1 MKWQL
6 KACILRHLSRWPGG
20 RNAYLAIQRFLGTT
34 RPQSRRDL
42 TRAIQLIELIRE
54 AGQPVKGRRL
64 FEIGT
69 GWHPYTPLGF
79 YLTGAEHIET
89 VDVNPWLSLSSAK
102 SAVDSA
108 ERDLE
113 WFAEKLELNQQI
125 VRDRYERIDFQAT
138 RLEDFLASFNCR
150 YVYPGDATASGHPAE
165 SFDFVVSS
173 NVLEH
178 IPAEILRQIN
188 RESLRI
194 LKPGGLA
201 VHRFNPGDHYAN
213 DDSSISSGNFLRFSP
228 EEWER
233 YGSGLAYHNRL
244 RCSQYSKLFREAG
257 FLALIE
263 DQRVDARVLE
273 EIKAGSQPLA
283 PEFAGLL
290 PEDLAADYMWTVGMK
305 GHVEMPAASTNGDSG
320 TRTQTDQDVSETFT
334 S

>member
-6 KACILRHLSRWPGG
+6 KAGILRHLSRWPGG
-20 RNAYLAIQRFLGTT
+20 KNAYLAIQRLLGTT

-42 TRAIQLIELIRE
+42 TRAIELVELIRE
-54 AGQPVKGRRL
+54 AGQQVEGHRV

-69 GWHPYTPLGF
+69 GWHPFTPLAL
-79 YLTGAEHIET
+79 YLAGADHIET

-113 WFAEKLELNQQI
+113 WYSEKLQLNQTA
-125 VRDRYERIDFQAT
+125 VRDRYERIDFEAKN
-138 RLEDFLASFNCR
+138 LDDFLASFRCH
-150 YVYPGDATASGHPAE
+150 YVYPGDATASGQPAD

-178 IPAEILRQIN
+178 IPEEILRQIS

-213 DDSSISSGNFLRFSP
+213 DDSRISTGHFLRFSP
-228 EEWER
+228 DQWEH

-257 FLALIE
+257 FLSLIE
-263 DQRVDARVLE
+263 ETRVDPRVLE

-283 PEFAGLL
+283 PEFADLL

-305 GHVEMPAASTNGDSG
+305 GHVEMPATGASPA
-320 TRTQTDQDVSETFT
+320 TRTPTTQDVSETFT